1 MVCVC
6 VCACLL
12 STARHG
18 DGLYDSYMRTDHI
31 VNEEADLNG
40 QSPGALPPL
49 HKHTVSAHFLFSAIR
64 LHTMHIL

>member
-1 MVCVC
+1 MMI
-6 VCACLL
+6 L
-12 STARHG
+12 SRKPDGPVTAARHG

-49 HKHTVSAHFLFSAIR
+49 HKHTVYNCGKR
-64 LHTMHIL
+64 